1 MHVRFLV
8 DIVLVVVVGVVVPV
22 RDYSYVLKIDH
33 ELSASDCNI
42 HSILWFNV
50 ERRDTYS
57 GSRI

>member
-1 MHVRFLV
+1 MHVRFVV
-8 DIVLVVVVGVVVPV
+8 DIVLVVVVGVVPV

-33 ELSASDCNI
+33 ELSASDCDI
-42 HSILWFNV
+42 HPIEWFNV